1 MVSDASSLQSPR
13 QFEVTTAISNLSN
26 TVIAATA
33 SHSLAKSLPDP
44 CLIDVLYSSLCRLK
58 SRLDRHLDGDV
69 QRQLDESAFA
79 LALPVSVRNSNC
91 RVVSAL
97 FAAPRAHAEES
108 EEEDG
113 LPPFRSTRL

>member
-58 SRLDRHLDGDV
+58 SRLDLDGDV

-79 LALPVSVRNSNC
+79 LALAVSVRNSNC

-97 FAAPRAHAEES
+97 FAAPRAHAAES
-108 EEEDG
+108 DEEDE
-113 LPPFRSTRL
+113 LPPFRSMRL